1 MLYRPKHFRSAIACL
16 SLFALQLPFAKA
28 ELDLRQN
35 QLLVNNCVQCHS
47 NPKIGAPLLGDA
59 KAWEARIQKGE
70 ALLLKNV
77 VEGIGGMPPLG
88 YCSSCTE
95 QDFKVMI
102 RLMTGLPAPKKE
114 VAMQA
119 GDTQ

>member
-1 MLYRPKHFRSAIACL
+1 MHYRPKLFRSTIACF
-16 SLFALQLPFAKA
+16 SLFALQLPLANA

-47 NPKIGAPLLGDA
+47 NPQIGAPLLGDS
-59 KAWEARIQKGE
+59 KAWETRIKKGE

-102 RLMTGLPAPKKE
+102 RLMAGLPAPEKE

-119 GDTQ
+119 GDSQ

>member
-1 MLYRPKHFRSAIACL
+1 MFYRPKFYRSAIACL
-16 SLFALQLPFAKA
+16 SLFALQLPVANA

-35 QLLVNNCVQCHS
+35 QLLINNCVQCHS
-47 NPKIGAPLLGDA
+47 NPKIGAPLLGDTNVWNKRA
-59 KAWEARIQKGE
+59 KKGE
-70 ALLLKNV
+70 AVLLKNV

-95 QDFKVMI
+95 QDFRLMI
-102 RLMTGLPAPKKE
+102 RLMANLPDPQEK

-119 GDTQ
+119 GGSQ